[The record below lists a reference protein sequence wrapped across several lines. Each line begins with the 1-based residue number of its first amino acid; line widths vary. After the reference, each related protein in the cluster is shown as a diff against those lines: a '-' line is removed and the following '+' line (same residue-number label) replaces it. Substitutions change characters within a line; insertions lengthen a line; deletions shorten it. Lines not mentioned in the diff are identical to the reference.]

1 MAGAFRRKGSRIV
14 GRLDRDERAVLVD
27 LLTQTRA
34 LLDPEADG
42 DEAESADPLSQLF
55 ASLDRP
61 PPDPEEV
68 ARRDPALQRLL
79 PSASRDDEQ
88 VAQEFRALT
97 EDSLRR
103 RKSATLATAISA
115 VADAPADRR
124 NVELDLGQ
132 AQALMMALAD
142 VRLVLGERLGLR
154 TDEDAERVQA
164 IVEEPS
170 GHEDATVYI
179 AALYD
184 LLTWMQE
191 CLAQSLLR

>member
-1 MAGAFRRKGSRIV
+1 MAGAFRRKGSRVV
-14 GRLDRDERAVLVD
+14 GRLDADERAVLID
-27 LLTQTRA
+27 LLSQTRT
-34 LLDPEADG
+34 LLDPESTG
-42 DEAESADPLSQLF
+42 TDEQSSDPVEQLF
-55 ASLDRP
+55 ASLQQP
-61 PPDPEEV
+61 APDPDEV

-97 EDSLRR
+97 ENSLRQ
-103 RKSATLATAISA
+103 RKSATLATAIGA
-115 VADAPADRR
+115 LVDAPEGRR
-124 NVELDLGQ
+124 TVELDLGQ

-154 TDEDAERVQA
+154 TDEDAERVHT
-164 IVEEPS
+164 IVEHPH
-170 GHEDATVYI
+170 GHEDETVYV

-191 CLAQSLLR
+191 CLALSLTR